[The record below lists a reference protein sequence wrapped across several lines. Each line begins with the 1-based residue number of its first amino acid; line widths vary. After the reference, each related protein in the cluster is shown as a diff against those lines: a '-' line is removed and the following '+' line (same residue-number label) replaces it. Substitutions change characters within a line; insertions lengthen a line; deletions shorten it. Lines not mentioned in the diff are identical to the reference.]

1 MAQKSP
7 VTSEQIAEMIISD
20 VLARWPE
27 TAVIF
32 QKYNMACVGCVVA
45 PFYELESPLASF
57 CGEDLAD
64 TRAGVSWAP
73 SGAHRGTIRR

>member
-32 QKYNMACVGCVVA
+32 HKYNMACVGCVVA
-45 PFYELESPLASF
+45 PFYVIEVAISIYRLDRDQFLQELTAAIT
-57 CGEDLAD
+57 D
-64 TRAGVSWAP
+64 
-73 SGAHRGTIRR
+73 

>member
-1 MAQKSP
+1 MAIMAQKSP

-45 PFYELESPLASF
+45 PFYTIEVAISIYRLDRDQFLQELTAVIANL
-57 CGEDLAD
+57 
-64 TRAGVSWAP
+64 V
-73 SGAHRGTIRR
+73 

>member
-45 PFYELESPLASF
+45 PFYTIEVAISIYRLDRDQFLQELTAVIANL
-57 CGEDLAD
+57 
-64 TRAGVSWAP
+64 V
-73 SGAHRGTIRR
+73 